1 MPNNN
6 PQGHNQYTEGHRD
19 TQRKSSGSRQQA
31 QNDRTASGSQN
42 SRAQHGDSPRRGSAQ
57 SQR

>member
-19 TQRKSSGSRQQA
+19 TQLKGSGSRPQA
-31 QNDRTASGSQN
+31 PNDRTASGSQN
-42 SRAQHGDSPRRGSAQ
+42 SRAQHRDSSRRGSAQ